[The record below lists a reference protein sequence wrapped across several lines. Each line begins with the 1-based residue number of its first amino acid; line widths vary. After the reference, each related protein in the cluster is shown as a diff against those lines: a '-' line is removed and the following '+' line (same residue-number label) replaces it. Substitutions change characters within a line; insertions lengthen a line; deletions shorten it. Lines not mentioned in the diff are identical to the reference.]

1 MEEKQLDMKQTRRR
15 EPNGFGTIKFYKGHR
30 YRPYAYSICING
42 KQKNI
47 AYFSNY
53 RDATI
58 FKAQYIAWNP
68 ELSPTKIVFDYK
80 TIQTNAERF
89 VEQCKENFA
98 TMITSINAPTQ
109 TLSLPK
115 TINDKDKIIDIT
127 NNTEIKIPTFKEL
140 YDEWLPKYK
149 LRNNIS
155 KSGLAS
161 HANALKHCYSILDMS
176 VDKIKYKH
184 YQDIIDTLTKKD
196 LSYSTKK
203 KVRNLISLL
212 LQYAISMEYTTV
224 NYSSM
229 IKIGKNKKI
238 RPHVPFTEDEI
249 KAVWEIE
256 DISNADIILILLYT
270 GCRVSELL
278 NLKKENVFLDDGY
291 FKITES
297 KTEAGI
303 RVVPIHSRIKKFI
316 ENRMNQ
322 SGNYLFMNGDKNF
335 SYTAFTSHWKRIMKQ
350 LGITHSTHD
359 CRHTVASRLDSVGAN
374 EIAKRKILGHAI
386 QNVTEGYTHKTVKE
400 LQEAIELL
408 T

>member
-1 MEEKQLDMKQTRRR
+1 MVLRKRKR
-15 EPNGFGTIKFYKGHR
+15 EPNGFGSIKFYKGHR
-30 YRPYAYSICING
+30 YRPYAYSIYING

-58 FKAQYIAWNP
+58 FKAQYIAWNTA
-68 ELSPTKIVFDYK
+68 LAPTKIVYDYTK
-80 TIQTNAERF
+80 IQNNTMI
-89 VEQCKENFA
+89 VEQCKDNFMTLITPEKVHS
-98 TMITSINAPTQ
+98 TMLSISPEIVDMNDI
-109 TLSLPK
+109 SK
-115 TINDKDKIIDIT
+115 TKNSY
-127 NNTEIKIPTFKEL
+127 IPTFHEL

-161 HANALKHCYSILDMS
+161 HENALKHCISIWNMPINQ
-176 VDKIKYKH
+176 IKHKH
-184 YQDIIDTLTKKD
+184 YQDIIDKITEKG

-212 LQYAISMEYTTV
+212 SQYAISMEYTTI
-224 NYSSM
+224 NYSSL
-229 IKIGKNKKI
+229 IKIGKNKKV
-238 RPHVPFTEDEI
+238 RPHVPFTENEI
-249 KAVWEIE
+249 KAVWNIQHEI
-256 DISNADIILILLYT
+256 NVDIILILLYT

-278 NLKKENVFLDDGY
+278 NLKKENVFLNENY

-297 KTEAGI
+297 KTDAGI
-303 RVVPIHSRIKKFI
+303 RIVPIHSRIKNFI
-316 ENRMNQ
+316 ENRMKHP
-322 SGNYLFMNGDKNF
+322 GNYLFMNGDKNF
-335 SYTAFTSHWKRIMKQ
+335 SYTTFTAHWKRIMKQ
-350 LGITHSTHD
+350 LKITHSTHD
-359 CRHTVASRLDSVGAN
+359 CRHTVASRLDSAGAN

-386 QNVTEGYTHKTVKE
+386 QNVTEGYTHKTVAE

>member
-1 MEEKQLDMKQTRRR
+1 MTLRKRKR
-15 EPNGFGTIKFYKGHR
+15 EPNGFGSIKFYKGHR
-30 YRPYAYSICING
+30 YRPYAYCISING
-42 KQKNI
+42 KQTNI

-58 FKAQYIAWNP
+58 FKAQYIAWNE
-68 ELSPTKIVFDYK
+68 ELAPTKIIYDYK
-80 TIQTNAERF
+80 QIRRNAPIF
-89 VEQCKENFA
+89 INQCKENFMA
-98 TMITSINAPTQ
+98 LVSSNTDIQPLTIPEINA
-109 TLSLPK
+109 K
-115 TINDKDKIIDIT
+115 NIIETSEEKQSSI
-127 NNTEIKIPTFKEL
+127 IKVPTFLEL
-140 YDEWLPKYK
+140 YNEWLPKYK

-161 HANALKHCYSILDMS
+161 HENALKHCSTVFNLPINQ
-176 VDKIKYKH
+176 IKYKH
-184 YQDIIDTLTKKD
+184 YQEIIDNLTKKD

-203 KVRNLISLL
+203 KVKNLISLL
-212 LQYAISMEYTTV
+212 SQYAISMEYVTV
-224 NYSSM
+224 NYTQM

-238 RPHVPFTEDEI
+238 RPHIPFTEEEIQLVWDIQDEPC
-249 KAVWEIE
+249 
-256 DISNADIILILLYT
+256 ADIILILLYT

-278 NLKKENVFLDDGY
+278 NLKKENVFLNDGY

-303 RVVPIHSRIKKFI
+303 RIVPIHSRIKNFI
-316 ENRMNQ
+316 EKRMNE

-335 SYTAFTSHWKRIMKQ
+335 SYTAFTSCWKRIMKQ

-359 CRHTVASRLDSVGAN
+359 CRHTVASRLDSAGAN